1 MTSQS
6 PDASDA
12 LAKPSKA
19 PEQSRKAELAV
30 MPAGKPLPP
39 PQPGSIAKIP
49 LAVGD
54 TRIEFAVREGGAG
67 PVFLSLGVRKSG
79 STMLHRVMNFLANR
93 NHINV
98 VDVPSTFFRNGFTAQ
113 HWQSLDLT
121 PLVQPGNC
129 YLGFRSFPET
139 LANTDAYRDARK
151 IFMFRDP
158 RDALVS
164 EYFSDAYSHAIP
176 KKDAAGEGHELFLK
190 KREEAQNADIDQW
203 VLEKVGGIR
212 KTLTAYAPAL
222 GDPNCLV
229 LRYEDYVFQKRRMV
243 AKILD
248 HFGWSIEVS
257 RLNKLLG
264 EIDVVPDTEDKSRF
278 VRKVVP
284 GDHIAKLKP
293 ETVRRLNKRLDEVM
307 SLYDYY

>member
-1 MTSQS
+1 MAPAGST
-6 PDASDA
+6 A
-12 LAKPSKA
+12 A
-19 PEQSRKAELAV
+19 PEQPGAIVAV
-30 MPAGKPLPP
+30 PLT
-39 PQPGSIAKIP
+39 
-49 LAVGD
+49 VGE
-54 TRIEFAVREGGAG
+54 TRIDFSVREGGTG

-79 STMLHRVMNFLANR
+79 STMLHRVVNFLSNR

-113 HWQSLDLT
+113 HWQALDLT

-139 LANTDAYRDARK
+139 LAQSDIYRDARK

-176 KKDAAGEGHELFLK
+176 KKDVAGEGRELFLK
-190 KREEAQNADIDQW
+190 KREEAQGADIDQW
-203 VLEKVGGIR
+203 VLDKVGGIR
-212 KTLTAYAPAL
+212 KTLTAYAAAL
-222 GDPNCLV
+222 DDPNCLV
-229 LRYEDYVFQKRRMV
+229 LRYEDYVFQKRRMI

-248 HFGWSIEVS
+248 HFGWAIEVS
-257 RLNKLLG
+257 RLNKLLA
-264 EIDVVPDTEDKSRF
+264 EIDVVPDSEDKSRF

-293 ETVRRLNKRLDEVM
+293 ETVRRLNKRLEDVM
-307 SLYDYY
+307 HLYDYY